1 MFYPNAI
8 VIDSFVDKLKSDYS
22 DSFGLL
28 EPEFPSI
35 TAFVARLV
43 LENLSNCDAAYHN
56 MEHTILVTDVGLT
69 ILRGKH
75 MATGNLTPQDWLHA
89 TIALLCHDI
98 GYVRGVIEGDS
109 DTHFIINE
117 KGDTVELPRGST
129 DASLQHWHVN
139 RSKLFVKN
147 WFFDKPKI
155 DEIIISDIIELTRF
169 PIPKE
174 ECYQQT
180 DTLAGLVRAADLI
193 GQMGDVHY
201 LRKTAALFSEFVES
215 GSAKE
220 LGYTSGADL
229 RENYPSFFWNEVAP
243 VIQTATEYLRKT
255 HKGRLWLSTLYSHVF
270 AEEHLLKSSGA
281 VK

>member
-8 VIDSFVDKLKSDYS
+8 VIDAFVKKLKSDYVEA
-22 DSFGLL
+22 FGLL

-56 MEHTILVTDVGLT
+56 LEHTILVTDVGLT

-75 MATGNLTPQDWLHA
+75 MATGDLTPHDWLHA

-98 GYVRGVIEGDS
+98 GYVRGVIKGDT
-109 DTHFIINE
+109 DTQFIIND

-129 DASLQHWHVN
+129 DASLLPWHVN
-139 RSKLFVKN
+139 RSKIFVKN
-147 WFFDKPKI
+147 WFSDKPKI
-155 DEIIISDIIELTRF
+155 DENIIADIIELTRF
-169 PIPKE
+169 PIPKDE
-174 ECYQQT
+174 FYQQT

-201 LRKTAALFSEFVES
+201 LRKTAALYSEFVES
-215 GSAKE
+215 GSAE
-220 LGYTSGADL
+220 LLGYTSGADL

-243 VIQTATEYLRKT
+243 IIQPATEYLRKT
-255 HKGRLWLSTLYSHVF
+255 HEGRLWVSTLYSHVF